1 MCVVCGVCAC
11 VWCVRVVCVY
21 VVCVC
26 VWCVRV
32 VCVCVRGV
40 CVCVCV
46 CGAFKWWIIL
56 PVFLIPP
63 CYSVCDLF
71 EVLFVVLLQSS
82 LLAVN

>member
-1 MCVVCGVCAC
+1 VRGVC
-11 VWCVRVVCVY
+11 VCVRVVG
-21 VVCVC
+21 VC
-26 VWCVRV
+26 